1 MSPKKFGGIFITIT
15 AILLILC
22 FVVSGVM
29 SYWSTVMDAVFGSG
43 KINVTPASGTEN
55 WNTDYYRLNAAG
67 MTKEETAEK
76 GKELARPSIIL

>member
-1 MSPKKFGGIFITIT
+1 MKEIIFMKKKMSPKKFGGIFITVT

-43 KINVTPASGTEN
+43 KISVTPATGTEN
-55 WNTDYYRLNAAG
+55 EI
-67 MTKEETAEK
+67 EE
-76 GKELARPSIIL
+76 